1 MLEVLKNGRLQ
12 VRKKFGL
19 IGKRLGWIEDECS
32 IQKLQPIRL
41 RVATDRFGVCQSCI
55 RSDGPQTVRM
65 DASEKILTFLKM
77 CFLVSKLIGISL
89 YTFIIT

>member
-32 IQKLQPIRL
+32 IQKLQPNRL
-41 RVATDRFGVCQSCI
+41 RVATDRLGMCKSCI
-55 RSDGPQTVRM
+55 RSDGPQTDRM
-65 DASEKILTFLKM
+65 DA
-77 CFLVSKLIGISL
+77 
-89 YTFIIT
+89 